1 MLYSCNKNNNVSAL
15 DYILDSNF
23 GSVQGRGTPMKL
35 GFGSPKKRDEDPCS
49 RPSKIAFLE
58 SFLPK
63 ISMFY
68 YCLTMKISKIT
79 TVKCLINMT
88 VLLTV

>member
-35 GFGSPKKRDEDPCS
+35 GFGSPKKRGEDPWNKPCS
-49 RPSKIAFLE
+49 VHSE
-58 SFLPK
+58 SLQIP
-63 ISMFY
+63 
-68 YCLTMKISKIT
+68 
-79 TVKCLINMT
+79 
-88 VLLTV
+88 

>member
-35 GFGSPKKRDEDPCS
+35 GFGSPKKRGEDPC
-49 RPSKIAFLE
+49 
-58 SFLPK
+58 
-63 ISMFY
+63 
-68 YCLTMKISKIT
+68 T
-79 TVKCLINMT
+79 KCIKFH
-88 VLLTV
+88 

>member
-35 GFGSPKKRDEDPCS
+35 GFGSPKKRGEDPWS
-49 RPSKIAFLE
+49 ILSTIQPVENIGD
-58 SFLPK
+58 
-63 ISMFY
+63 
-68 YCLTMKISKIT
+68 
-79 TVKCLINMT
+79 
-88 VLLTV
+88 VLHDENVLKSYMYSVTY

>member
-35 GFGSPKKRDEDPCS
+35 GFGSPKKRGEDPCTRRIFYS
-49 RPSKIAFLE
+49 PVRFLYLNDLE
-58 SFLPK
+58 YF
-63 ISMFY
+63 
-68 YCLTMKISKIT
+68 
-79 TVKCLINMT
+79 
-88 VLLTV
+88 

>member
-35 GFGSPKKRDEDPCS
+35 GFGSPKKGVKTPALIYR
-49 RPSKIAFLE
+49 RNSKGLVI
-58 SFLPK
+58 
-63 ISMFY
+63 
-68 YCLTMKISKIT
+68 
-79 TVKCLINMT
+79 LIYFGQRS
-88 VLLTV
+88 

>member
-35 GFGSPKKRDEDPCS
+35 GFGSPKKRGEDPC
-49 RPSKIAFLE
+49 
-58 SFLPK
+58 
-63 ISMFY
+63 
-68 YCLTMKISKIT
+68 CMKYN
-79 TVKCLINMT
+79 VN
-88 VLLTV
+88 VEVNEQ

>member
-35 GFGSPKKRDEDPCS
+35 GFG
-49 RPSKIAFLE
+49 
-58 SFLPK
+58 
-63 ISMFY
+63 
-68 YCLTMKISKIT
+68 
-79 TVKCLINMT
+79 VKTPALHKS
-88 VLLTV
+88 VLKVNLACG